1 MPTEGMQKK
10 FMDKSA
16 ARGGWPGQLAC
27 SSLTVSYLV
36 IHKESHA
43 RRGHAEKFMDKSAAR
58 GGWLRRPA
66 ADRLAEPLRSHELS
80 LLNQLE
86 PLLMHKETYAI
97 KNPQDLLNFFMR
109 ADALGQQKYLSR
121 INLL

>member
-1 MPTEGMQKK
+1 M
-10 FMDKSA
+10 
-16 ARGGWPGQLAC
+16 
-27 SSLTVSYLV
+27 
-36 IHKESHA
+36 HKESQA
-43 RRGHAEKFMDKSAAR
+43 RRGHAEKFTDKSAAR
-58 GGWLRRPA
+58 GGWLRQPA
-66 ADRLAEPLRSHELS
+66 ADRLAEPLRSHKLS